1 MAANFGT
8 ALVTGASSGIGE
20 AYAHALAQ
28 RGYDLILVARRE
40 ERLQHV
46 ATAIQEATGQLVN
59 VVTADLAT
67 EEGIGKIEGAIAA
80 RPDIRMLV
88 NNAGFG
94 TTGSFVEVDSSRQK
108 QMLRVH
114 IDAVVRLTRAALP
127 AMLKA
132 RQGQIINVSSISSYL
147 PAPNRTLY
155 GGTKSF
161 INYFSR
167 CLQIELA
174 KSGVHVQAIVP
185 GFTYSGFHDTDEFEG
200 WSRSTVPQ
208 KLWMTSEEVVS
219 ISLNAMGKKR
229 VMVIPGWRNQLLVA
243 LGSNPLTRG
252 IITLLMK
259 IVFRK
264 KG

>member
-1 MAANFGT
+1 MAATFGT
-8 ALVTGASSGIGE
+8 ALVTGASSGIGA

-40 ERLQHV
+40 EKLQQV
-46 ATAIQEATGQLVN
+46 AQAIEAETDQKAD
-59 VVTADLAT
+59 VVTADLSS
-67 EEGIGKIEGAIAA
+67 EEGISKVEGAIAA
-80 RPDIRMLV
+80 RSDIRMLV

-94 TTGSFVEVDSSRQK
+94 TTGSFVDVDPNRQK

-114 IDAVVRLTRAALP
+114 VDAVVRLTRAALP

-132 RQGQIINVSSISSYL
+132 RQGQIINVSSISSFL

-174 KSGVHVQAIVP
+174 KTGVHVQAIVP

-200 WSRSTVPQ
+200 WSRTTVPK
-208 KLWMTSEEVVS
+208 KLWMTSEEVVA

-229 VMVIPGWRNQLLVA
+229 VMVIPGWRNQVLVL

-252 IITLLMK
+252 IITVLTKL
-259 IVFRK
+259 VFRK
-264 KG
+264 KS